1 MLSQE
6 LWKTILEF
14 TSVCTVR
21 IMDTIL
27 LEETCEMGER
37 IAFDEQTDLMK
48 YRPVSRIFADSILEM
63 ITSVSIPQDVSE
75 SRSGR
80 MQNLLLSRPV
90 ALQKIELLYP
100 SDRLLQ
106 PCPLDNNVWEQLA
119 LCNNLKVLTVDQN
132 SHLCESNLRIL
143 SEKNGHKLQSLTFC
157 CDISSGILNLLP
169 DLFPNLEILELQAKS
184 SDQLLHSELS
194 SIPVMSNFKFLK
206 CLKDKG
212 QCVYMLLY
220 TYEQGKLMTNSSK

>member
-1 MLSQE
+1 MEDFNVSMLSQE

-14 TSVCTVR
+14 TSVCSIR

-27 LEETCEMGER
+27 LEDTCEMGER
-37 IAFDEQTDLMK
+37 IAFDEETDLMK
-48 YRPVSRIFADSILEM
+48 YRPVNRIFAESILEM
-63 ITSVSIPQDVSE
+63 ITSVSIPQDTTE

-80 MQNLLLSRPV
+80 MQNLLFSRPV
-90 ALQKIELLYP
+90 ALQKIELIYP

-119 LCNNLKVLTVDQN
+119 LCNNLKMLTVDQN
-132 SHLCESNLRIL
+132 SHLCEANLRIL
-143 SEKNGHKLQSLTFC
+143 SERNGHKLLSLTFC

-169 DLFPNLEILELQAKS
+169 ELFPNLEVLELQAKS

-194 SIPVMSNFKFLK
+194 SIPIMSNFKFLK

-212 QCVYMLLY
+212 QYMHI
-220 TYEQGKLMTNSSK
+220 TYIHEEEKL